1 MGEAILKGT
10 LESSFLRP
18 EEITFYDK
26 ITRRSSYIKDKYRI
40 FSSGSVDELV
50 RDARHLLIAVKPQDI
65 LELLEEIKRT
75 FDPGRNSVIS
85 IAAGVSTGIFEKCL
99 SNNPSVIRIMP
110 NTPALVKMG
119 ISAISRGNF
128 VSQDDFDFATGVIKS
143 LGDYVVVGEELQNMV
158 TAISGSGPAY
168 FFLFCKYMIESA
180 LDRGIDK
187 KTAEKLVIKT
197 MSGAAAMLE
206 NISPDADYLIKM
218 VSSPGGTT
226 EKAIKRFDEM
236 DMRGI
241 ILSAMDSAKRRAEE
255 IQEELDRK

>member
-1 MGEAILKGT
+1 
-10 LESSFLRP
+10 
-18 EEITFYDK
+18 
-26 ITRRSSYIKDKYRI
+26 
-40 FSSGSVDELV
+40 
-50 RDARHLLIAVKPQDI
+50 
-65 LELLEEIKRT
+65 
-75 FDPGRNSVIS
+75 
-85 IAAGVSTGIFEKCL
+85 
-99 SNNPSVIRIMP
+99 MP